1 LTIKTLPDATD
12 ILFSLTSLDIEYASV
27 RADVKK
33 INHGGLRDEILISKK
48 VLETYEI
55 PGSLS
60 KLLTI
65 KINIKEEDSKD

>member
-1 LTIKTLPDATD
+1 MTIKTLPDVTD
-12 ILFSLTSLDIEYASV
+12 IQFCLASLDIEYPSV

-33 INHGGLRDEILISKK
+33 RNPELNDDILISQK

-60 KLLTI
+60 KLLTV
-65 KINIKEEDSKD
+65 KINMKEED